1 MGKRLLYGDVFLL
14 QRTEMLDFLK
24 STDPMTKWLVSGGIV
39 FLAFLLA
46 FLSKYILGAIVKPF
60 TKKTKTIIDD
70 LILEAVNMPLFA
82 VIIAGGLWIGI
93 NRILTDAKVESI
105 VNKIFIIIIIVII
118 GMVISRVVHAIL
130 EWYSVEIAPRTASDF
145 DDRLV
150 PLLSRVADVI
160 VYSFA
165 FLVILGRIGV
175 DIGPYLAGLGIG
187 GLAVALAL
195 QPTLTNFLS
204 GTYVISDSVIRK
216 GDYIQLESGL
226 EGTVEEIGWRI
237 TKIRHWQGNLV
248 ILPNTKLSDAVV
260 TDFEK
265 PDLSMIFGV
274 DGGVSY
280 DSDLERV
287 EQVILEVATDVMKN
301 NPEGVKDFT
310 PSVKFKNFGDSNINF
325 SAGMKAQ
332 NRAGT
337 FALKHYFIKA
347 LHKKFRAEGIVM
359 EYPVRKV
366 YVEGNASQG
375 MFNQPRSS

>member
-1 MGKRLLYGDVFLL
+1 MF
-14 QRTEMLDFLK
+14 DFLK

-39 FLAFLLA
+39 VLAFLLA
-46 FLSKYILGAIVKPF
+46 YLSKYILCAIVKPF
-60 TKKTKTIIDD
+60 TRKTKTIIDD
-70 LILEAVNMPLFA
+70 LILEAVNMPLF
-82 VIIAGGLWIGI
+82 VIMIAGGLWIGI
-93 NRILTDAKVESI
+93 DRILTDAKVESI
-105 VNKIFIIIIIVII
+105 VNKIFIIVIIVII
-118 GMVISRVVHAIL
+118 GIVISRVIHAVL

-145 DDRLV
+145 DDRMV

-160 VYSFA
+160 IYSFA

-216 GDYIQLESGL
+216 GDNIQLESGL

-265 PDLSMIFGV
+265 PDPSMIFGV

-280 DSDLERV
+280 DSDLEGV
-287 EQVILEVATDVMKN
+287 EQVILEVASDVMKN
-301 NPEGVKDFT
+301 NPEGVKDFI

-325 SAGMKAQ
+325 SAMMKAQ

-347 LHKKFRAEGIVM
+347 LHKRFRTEGIVM

-366 YVEGNASQG
+366 YLDNGNSGAI
-375 MFNQPRSS
+375 FNQPRSS

>member
-1 MGKRLLYGDVFLL
+1 MF
-14 QRTEMLDFLK
+14 DFLK
-24 STDPMTKWLVSGGIV
+24 STDPLTKWLVSGSIV
-39 FLAFLLA
+39 VVALLLA
-46 FLSKYILGAIVKPF
+46 FLSKYIIGAIVKPF

-70 LILEAVNMPLFA
+70 LIIEAVNMPMFA
-82 VIIAGGLWIGI
+82 IIVAGGLWLGI
-93 NRILTDAKVESI
+93 NWLLKDHVTGHVTNLKAESI
-105 VNKIFIIIIIVII
+105 FSKIFIIIIIVII
-118 GMVISRVVHAIL
+118 GMVISRVIHAIL
-130 EWYSVEIAPRTASDF
+130 EWYSVEIAPRTTSDF

-150 PLLSRVADVI
+150 PLLSRVADII

-175 DIGPYLAGLGIG
+175 NIGPYLAGLGIG

-216 GDYIQLESGL
+216 GDYIQLESGV

-265 PDLSMIFGV
+265 PDLSMVFGV

-280 DSDLERV
+280 DSDLDKV
-287 EQVILEVATDVMKN
+287 EQVIVEVATAVLKN
-301 NPEGVKDFT
+301 NAEGVKDFT

-325 SAGMKAQ
+325 SVVLKAQ

-347 LHKKFRAEGIVM
+347 LHKRFQNEGIIM
-359 EYPVRKV
+359 EYPIRKV
-366 YVEGNASQG
+366 YLDGGNSG
-375 MFNQPRSS
+375 TMSNQSRNS